1 MIRNMHGTVIA
12 RPTSAGGTAQAGLA
26 ALSRLFAQRG
36 ITERDDILC
45 ILNVLC
51 AQEAD

>member
-1 MIRNMHGTVIA
+1 MPA
-12 RPTSAGGTAQAGLA
+12 RLA
-26 ALSRLFAQRG
+26 ALNRLIAQRD